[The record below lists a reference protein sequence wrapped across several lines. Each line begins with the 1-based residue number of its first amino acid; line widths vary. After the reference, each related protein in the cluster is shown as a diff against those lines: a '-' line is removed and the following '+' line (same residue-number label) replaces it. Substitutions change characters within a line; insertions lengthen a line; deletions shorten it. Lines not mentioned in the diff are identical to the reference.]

1 MSRDYE
7 LHCLKGQLFI
17 LVLHERIRVA
27 MVLAVVFLSS
37 CRNQEV
43 NKTANSLQQKI
54 ATEKQK
60 IINSSFPVKNL
71 FGIWTKDP
79 NGSHADFELTETS
92 FYDADFDGNGYM
104 PYEINDNKIKV
115 HYPDSEKTGLIKK
128 AKNDSLVIYWASGE
142 YSTYV
147 RWTK

>member
-1 MSRDYE
+1 MDNY
-7 LHCLKGQLFI
+7 KTTT
-17 LVLHERIRVA
+17 VRIRTSIFL
-27 MVLAVVFLSS
+27 LALVFFSS

-43 NKTANSLQQKI
+43 KKTDNRPQQNI

-71 FGIWTKDP
+71 FGIWTEDP
-79 NGSHADFELTETS
+79 NGPHADFELTETS
-92 FYDADFDGNGYM
+92 FYVVDYGGNGHM
-104 PYEINDNKIKV
+104 PYEINDNKINV

-128 AKNDSLVIYWASGE
+128 AENDSLVIYWASGK